1 MLSNSF
7 SYLPVLDDRKGVKQ
21 RWMLVSDRVLARYL
35 RAEQKERTRRMAQTL
50 RDAVDQEHIK
60 LESPHRVRPD
70 DKVES
75 VFGGKDDRR
84 PVLVFDGEDDG
95 KRPLL
100 GILMPFD
107 VL

>member
-1 MLSNSF
+1 
-7 SYLPVLDDRKGVKQ
+7 
-21 RWMLVSDRVLARYL
+21 MLVSDRVLARYL

-50 RDAVDQEHIK
+50 RDAVAQEHIK
-60 LESPHRVRPD
+60 LESPHRVRSD

-75 VFGGKDDRR
+75 VFSAKDDGR
-84 PVLVFDGEDDG
+84 PVLVFDGDDDG

-100 GILMPFD
+100 GIVMPFD